1 MVRGKR
7 RAVVS
12 GPWRVALTVVAFE
25 YLLLSPPPSLPGD
38 AVGGLPAAS
47 PLAKT
52 GVGHGGRSSQP
63 LSPLIGYPLQ
73 SSSPSPDP

>member
-25 YLLLSPPPSLPGD
+25 YLLLSP
-38 AVGGLPAAS
+38 S
-47 PLAKT
+47 PLPPGRCRPGPA
-52 GVGHGGRSSQP
+52 GGIP
-63 LSPLIGYPLQ
+63 IGK
-73 SSSPSPDP
+73 DRRGTRGEV